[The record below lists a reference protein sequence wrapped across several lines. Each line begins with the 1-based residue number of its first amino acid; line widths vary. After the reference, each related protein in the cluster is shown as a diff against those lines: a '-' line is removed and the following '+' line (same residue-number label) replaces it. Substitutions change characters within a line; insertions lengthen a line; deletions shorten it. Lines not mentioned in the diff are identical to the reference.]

1 MEKIIRANTYVLTWG
16 TGFLTSSRL
25 DFFITVGSQDVLPAR
40 TDPKPEYVAPAGLRG
55 KRGLTKHVHGC
66 LHCPRLICQQ
76 HVSCLQQKNAKN
88 YRFFA
93 ILQSP
98 RVIFI
103 AWLNQHRSAPQ
114 DPTEEQLRK
123 LATLGYNDVPPFS
136 QSGASDLITSL
147 EKKNATKNTGKTPQ
161 KTVA

>member
-1 MEKIIRANTYVLTWG
+1 MEKIIRANTCVLTWG

-55 KRGLTKHVHGC
+55 KRGLTEHVHGC
-66 LHCPRLICQQ
+66 LHCPPPDLPTACIM
-76 HVSCLQQKNAKN
+76 LAAKKCEKLSV
-88 YRFFA
+88 FA

-98 RVIFI
+98 HVIFT

-114 DPTEEQLRK
+114 DMAEEQLRK
-123 LATLGYNDVPPFS
+123 LAILGVTVQHLSRS
-136 QSGASDLITSL
+136 QVQVI
-147 EKKNATKNTGKTPQ
+147 
-161 KTVA
+161 